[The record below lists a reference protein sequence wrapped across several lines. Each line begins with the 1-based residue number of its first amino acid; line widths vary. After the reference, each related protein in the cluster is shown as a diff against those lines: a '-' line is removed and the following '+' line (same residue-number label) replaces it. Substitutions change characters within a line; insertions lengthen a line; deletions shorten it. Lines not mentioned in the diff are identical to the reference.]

1 MKDGEN
7 EEKTIFSYVVEEW
20 GRNEPIQVIYR
31 WIRKP
36 TKNQNTSPSSS
47 LAHLV
52 EEEHIYRGPMKHYR
66 KNGNGMYIIV
76 QKYSDNSEK
85 IKSIKGLWVQDILK
99 TGVMTDE
106 KGKEEILSS
115 NVLKLSMRSN
125 KKVTAFLDKN
135 QAI

>member
-1 MKDGEN
+1 
-7 EEKTIFSYVVEEW
+7 
-20 GRNEPIQVIYR
+20 
-31 WIRKP
+31 
-36 TKNQNTSPSSS
+36 
-47 LAHLV
+47 
-52 EEEHIYRGPMKHYR
+52 MKHYR

-85 IKSIKGLWVQDILK
+85 VKSIKGLWVQDILK
-99 TGVMTDE
+99 TGVLTDE
-106 KGKEEILSS
+106 KGKEEMLSS